1 MNENYVDLSLFFREE
16 IKFDK
21 EIQYDEFNDLFVE
34 KVIITPG
41 KQKILEASMRIELSS
56 KFCKKHTKEEI
67 LMKLD
72 DFILEFLLKFSLDLQ
87 VLFPFYKKNMI
98 SISNEKEIHDYIETH
113 DKLIILKKIFKNSDI
128 NQQNINFIKHR
139 EKYLKMI
146 RILSLVESDPI
157 VVYLILYDWFLEWLT
172 PTEKRKKQDYLVQY
186 ISNNIEELSSVGF
199 RGLIE
204 KEHWLLNQGKKNEDI
219 FTKIRNDISHSA
231 ERIEEE
237 KTKNLSGT
245 AKLLI
250 IPLIFTM
257 TYYLKNNEN

>member
-1 MNENYVDLSLFFREE
+1 MDKKYVNLILHFREKIE
-16 IKFDK
+16 FDK
-21 EIQYDEFNDLFVE
+21 EIQYDKFNNSFVE
-34 KVIITPG
+34 KVVITPG
-41 KQKILEASMRIELSS
+41 KQNSLNASMKIDLSS
-56 KFCKKHTKEEI
+56 EFCEKNTEREI
-67 LMKLD
+67 LMKLE

-87 VLFPFYKKNMI
+87 ILFPFYEINMI
-98 SISNEKEIHDYIETH
+98 SISNVKEIHDYLETR
-113 DKLIILKKIFKNSDI
+113 DELIILTNILKNSDI
-128 NQQNINFIKHR
+128 DQQNINFIKHR

-146 RILSLVESDPI
+146 RILSLIESDPI

-172 PTEKRKKQDYLVQY
+172 PTGIRKKQDYLVQY
-186 ISNNIEELSSVGF
+186 ISTNIDELSSVKF
-199 RGLIE
+199 RGLIN

-237 KTKNLSGT
+237 KTKDISGT

-257 TYYLKNNEN
+257 TYYLKNTEN

>member
-1 MNENYVDLSLFFREE
+1 MNEDYVNLSLYFREE

-21 EIQYDEFNDLFVE
+21 EIQYDKFNDSFVE

-41 KQKILEASMRIELSS
+41 SKKGLEAAMRIYLSS
-56 KFCKKHTKEEI
+56 EFCEKNTKEEI
-67 LMKLD
+67 LMKLE

-87 VLFPFYKKNMI
+87 VLFPFYEINTI
-98 SISNEKEIHDYIETH
+98 SILNNKEIHDYVKTY
-113 DKLIILKKIFKNSDI
+113 DKLTILKNILKNSDI
-128 NQQNINFIKHR
+128 DQQNINFIKHR

-146 RILSLVESDPI
+146 RILSLIESDPI

-172 PTEKRKKQDYLVQY
+172 PIGNRKKQDYLVQY
-186 ISNNIEELSSVGF
+186 INNNINELSSVRF
-199 RGLIE
+199 TGLIN
-204 KEHWLLNQGKKNEDI
+204 KECWLLNQGKKSEDI

-237 KTKNLSGT
+237 KTKDLSKMV
-245 AKLLI
+245 KLLI